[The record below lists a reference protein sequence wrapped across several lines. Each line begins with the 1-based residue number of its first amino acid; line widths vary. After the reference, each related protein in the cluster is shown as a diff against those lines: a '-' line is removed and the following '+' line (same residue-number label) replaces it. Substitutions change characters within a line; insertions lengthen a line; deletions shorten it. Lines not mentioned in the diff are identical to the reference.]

1 MNTAGLRSREARPMA
16 RTDAESARSRDVRGS
31 SPVERSDSGEVP
43 SAARRRGRPGSGGF
57 RSREA
62 ICVGR
67 ANAASATSRD
77 VRGSSPVERSDSG
90 EVPSAARRR
99 GRPGSAGARRG
110 FSLFEV
116 VVSIGVILALA
127 TALGAFVRDVA
138 RSRERLDLAMMRQ
151 RAADAAMDS
160 LERALATTVVE
171 DAILGV
177 GVRGS
182 AERLEVV
189 ARGVPA
195 WRLGNAMSRRRSLED
210 RERLSLSGGDPAL
223 GEAIIRRGEG
233 PEAREGRLPA
243 TLRFRYHDGEAWRSA
258 FDSVREG
265 RLPVAIEVSLW
276 WPRDGDATEDSR
288 EDFGLLEDARPDDS
302 VEEDRSD
309 DAFEAERRG
318 AATSLDVAR
327 EELGGPM
334 RDPDRVRVIAVPDAA
349 TMSAESEAT
358 FEFGRDREV
367 ER

>member
-16 RTDAESARSRDVRGS
+16 RTDAESAR
-31 SPVERSDSGEVP
+31 
-43 SAARRRGRPGSGGF
+43 
-57 RSREA
+57 
-62 ICVGR
+62 
-67 ANAASATSRD
+67 SRD

-160 LERALATTVVE
+160 LERALAATVVE

-195 WRLGNAMSRRRSLED
+195 WRLGNAMSRRR
-210 RERLSLSGGDPAL
+210 
-223 GEAIIRRGEG
+223 
-233 PEAREGRLPA
+233 
-243 TLRFRYHDGEAWRSA
+243 
-258 FDSVREG
+258 
-265 RLPVAIEVSLW
+265 
-276 WPRDGDATEDSR
+276 
-288 EDFGLLEDARPDDS
+288 
-302 VEEDRSD
+302 
-309 DAFEAERRG
+309 
-318 AATSLDVAR
+318 
-327 EELGGPM
+327 
-334 RDPDRVRVIAVPDAA
+334 
-349 TMSAESEAT
+349 
-358 FEFGRDREV
+358 
-367 ER
+367 

>member
-1 MNTAGLRSREARPMA
+1 MNTAGA
-16 RTDAESARSRDVRGS
+16 
-31 SPVERSDSGEVP
+31 
-43 SAARRRGRPGSGGF
+43 

-67 ANAASATSRD
+67 ANAASAPSRA
-77 VRGSSPVERSDSG
+77 VRNSSPVERSDSG
-90 EVPSAARRR
+90 EVPSEARRR
-99 GRPGSAGARRG
+99 GRPGAGGFRRG

-127 TALGAFVRDVA
+127 TALGAFVRDVS
-138 RSRERLDLAMMRQ
+138 RSRERLDLAMARQ

-182 AERLEVV
+182 ADRIEVV

-276 WPRDGDATEDSR
+276 WPRDGDASEDSR
-288 EDFGLLEDARPDDS
+288 EDFSQLVDERALGADDAESDEASLED
-302 VEEDRSD
+302 
-309 DAFEAERRG
+309 ERRG
-318 AATSLDVAR
+318 VAASLDVAR

-349 TMSAESEAT
+349 TLASEADA
-358 FEFGRDREV
+358 FDDREAD
-367 ER
+367 R

>member
-1 MNTAGLRSREARPMA
+1 MNTAGL
-16 RTDAESARSRDVRGS
+16 
-31 SPVERSDSGEVP
+31 
-43 SAARRRGRPGSGGF
+43 

-67 ANAASATSRD
+67 ANAASAPSRA
-77 VRGSSPVERSDSG
+77 VRNSSPVERSDSG
-90 EVPSAARRR
+90 EVPSEARRR
-99 GRPGSAGARRG
+99 GRPGSGGVRRG

-127 TALGAFVRDVA
+127 TALGAFVRDVS
-138 RSRERLDLAMMRQ
+138 RSRERLDLAMARQ
-151 RAADAAMDS
+151 RTADAAMDS

-182 AERLEVV
+182 ADRIEVV

-223 GEAIIRRGEG
+223 GEAIVRRGEG

-276 WPRDGDATEDSR
+276 WPRDGDASEDSR
-288 EDFGLLEDARPDDS
+288 EDFNQLVDERALGADDAESDEASLED
-302 VEEDRSD
+302 
-309 DAFEAERRG
+309 ERRG
-318 AATSLDVAR
+318 VAASLDVAR

-349 TMSAESEAT
+349 TLASEADA
-358 FEFGRDREV
+358 FDDREAD
-367 ER
+367 R